1 MKDGKK
7 WIYKRYEGKFAYF
20 PIISTWHLVHGLFLI
35 HGARKENCFSSSRA
49 EYRSDELGN
58 ASISVP
64 LRFLTLLALPD
75 GYPANADVFVPSRI
89 FDRISSIVDYG
100 RPRREERRRHSICR
114 LFIVRT
120 RHPLSRHDA
129 GWKGVVERGE
139 KKKKM
144 VRGRRGFNRELNGK
158 LWSGLHNKT
167 RSSEMVS
174 SRWRRRTERGRGI
187 QRVCSVTHARSVT
200 ARRRLAGYS
209 LQRKSCWEIRFQ
221 QLCNP
226 ARIGLVYYRLYILT
240 IQWKPT
246 VSLKKENDREDFSNL
261 DLSSANFTIQHKFV
275 LIFKE

>member
-89 FDRISSIVDYG
+89 FGRISSIVDYG
-100 RPRREERRRHSICR
+100 RPGREERRRHSICR

-139 KKKKM
+139 KKKD
-144 VRGRRGFNRELNGK
+144 GK
-158 LWSGLHNKT
+158 G
-167 RSSEMVS
+167 E
-174 SRWRRRTERGRGI
+174 EGI
-187 QRVCSVTHARSVT
+187 
-200 ARRRLAGYS
+200 
-209 LQRKSCWEIRFQ
+209 
-221 QLCNP
+221 
-226 ARIGLVYYRLYILT
+226 
-240 IQWKPT
+240 
-246 VSLKKENDREDFSNL
+246 
-261 DLSSANFTIQHKFV
+261 
-275 LIFKE
+275 